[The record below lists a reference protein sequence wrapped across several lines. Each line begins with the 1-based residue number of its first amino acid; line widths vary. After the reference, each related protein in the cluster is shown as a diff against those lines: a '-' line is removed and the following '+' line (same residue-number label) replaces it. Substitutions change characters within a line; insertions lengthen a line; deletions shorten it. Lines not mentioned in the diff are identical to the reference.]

1 MTTLANCS
9 LEIGSRALQLDL
21 INLEDNVDRVGTSQS
36 LGGIE
41 VHLTRWI
48 QAFGE
53 YLEVRELHTNGEF
66 GSPTDLSEI
75 DGIDTSLC
83 SAQDILSIIADN
95 EEKIMLSV
103 ESVLNVLHEETDGG
117 VLIPRIRHHLNY
129 SITVLAVNFLDHTQL
144 SNSFLNCH
152 DREKCNEGI
161 LEGNRDL
168 MPYLNGMVAK
178 L

>member
-1 MTTLANCS
+1 MANCS

-21 INLEDNVDRVGTSQS
+21 INLEVNVDRVGPTQI

-53 YLEVRELHTNGEF
+53 YLEVRQFHTNGEF
-66 GSPTDLSEI
+66 GGPIDLSEVY
-75 DGIDTSLC
+75 GIDTSPDLTR
-83 SAQDILSIIADN
+83 DLLSIIGDN
-95 EEKIMLSV
+95 EEQVMLSV
-103 ESVLNVLHEETDGG
+103 ESVLNVIHEETDGG

-129 SITVLAVNFLDHTQL
+129 AITALAVNFMDHAELLICFLSCLD
-144 SNSFLNCH
+144 S
-152 DREKCNEGI
+152 EKCNKGI
-161 LEGNRDL
+161 LEENKDL
-168 MPYLNGMVAK
+168 MPYLNGMPAN

>member
-1 MTTLANCS
+1 MANCS

-21 INLEDNVDRVGTSQS
+21 INLEDNVDRVGTTQS

-53 YLEVRELHTNGEF
+53 YLEVREFHTNGEF
-66 GSPTDLSEI
+66 GGPIDLSEVYGL
-75 DGIDTSLC
+75 DPSPDLPR
-83 SAQDILSIIADN
+83 DLLSIIGDN
-95 EEKIMLSV
+95 EEQVMLSV
-103 ESVLNVLHEETDGG
+103 ESVLNVIHEETDGG

-129 SITVLAVNFLDHTQL
+129 AITALAVNFMDHAELLICFL
-144 SNSFLNCH
+144 SCL
-152 DREKCNEGI
+152 DREKCNKGI
-161 LEGNRDL
+161 LEENKDL
-168 MPYLNGMVAK
+168 MPYLNGMAAN

>member
-1 MTTLANCS
+1 MANCS

-21 INLEDNVDRVGTSQS
+21 ISLEDNVERVGTSQS

-53 YLEVRELHTNGEF
+53 YLEVREFHTNGEF
-66 GSPTDLSEI
+66 GGPIDLS
-75 DGIDTSLC
+75 
-83 SAQDILSIIADN
+83 DIYGSEATPDLTGDLLSIIADN
-95 EEKIMLSV
+95 EEQVMLSV
-103 ESVLNVLHEETDGG
+103 ESVLNVIHEETDGG

-129 SITVLAVNFLDHTQL
+129 AITTLSVNFNDHADL
-144 SNSFLNCH
+144 LICFLNCF
-152 DREKCNEGI
+152 DREKCNKGI
-161 LEGNRDL
+161 LEENKDL
-168 MPYLNGMVAK
+168 MPYLNGMVGN